1 MDTLYT
7 ILSVVYVLVCLFLIL
22 VVLLQSGKGGGMG
35 ALGGGATPGGQTVFG
50 GAGAG
55 NFLTRLTAINAG
67 LFMVLSATLAYLST
81 KGEKEAEAN
90 IEAAAGVSEDGDMD
104 DASMDSDMDS
114 AMDGDMDSAMDGDMD
129 GDMAEPTEDSPMS
142 EEPSPLLLDLGG
154 EETPPEEAP
163 IDEPA
168 PEEAPPVE
176 PAMAE
181 PTMAAPEMVEATMAA
196 PAMADM
202 AVETTEM

>member
-104 DASMDSDMDS
+104 DVSMDS
-114 AMDGDMDSAMDGDMD
+114 DMDSAMDGDMD

-154 EETPPEEAP
+154 EEMPPEEAP

-181 PTMAAPEMVEATMAA
+181 PTMAAPEMVEPTMAA

>member
-104 DASMDSDMDS
+104 DASMD
-114 AMDGDMDSAMDGDMD
+114 GDMDSAMD

-181 PTMAAPEMVEATMAA
+181 PTMAAPEMVEPTMAA